1 MATAFCYAGAMLDD
15 APGTAARLDALEH
28 WRAGDARQLGDRKRP
43 RDGRRALSVRA
54 GEERIARVHEAARRR
69 GCTLTEILN
78 EAIDYVI
85 RPSAQAL
92 SEPHASPPAFTPH
105 KLPREATRQALST
118 SLAEQAR
125 LAAAGAATMAGRQ
138 PPDGRMTEPGMMT
151 ELPGSLRARRR

>member
-1 MATAFCYAGAMLDD
+1 LGAISNDD
-15 APGTAARLDALEH
+15 DPGTAACLDALEQ
-28 WRAGDARQLGDRKRP
+28 WRAGVARQLGERKRP

-85 RPSAQAL
+85 RPSTQPL
-92 SEPHASPPAFTPH
+92 SEPHSSPPAFMSRT
-105 KLPREATRQALST
+105 LPREDTRQSITT
-118 SLAEQAR
+118 SLAERAR
-125 LAAAGAATMAGRQ
+125 LAAADAATMADRR
-138 PPDGRMTEPGMMT
+138 PPDGRITEPGRLT